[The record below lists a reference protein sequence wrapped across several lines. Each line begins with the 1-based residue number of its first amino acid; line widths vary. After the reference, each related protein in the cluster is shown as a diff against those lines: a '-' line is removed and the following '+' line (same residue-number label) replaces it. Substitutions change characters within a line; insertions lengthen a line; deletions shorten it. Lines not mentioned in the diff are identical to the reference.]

1 MPTSSAGALGT
12 VGSLLMRQQIHGLI
26 TDVLLGSRRESCTL
40 HWLAE
45 FDEFLALFFSY
56 TPLIYLCAHI
66 YVLKMFDKFVGHTFF
81 ASRTKLCTHLCLMDG
96 SRQELVSACMSY
108 ILRVWAFNAHQKRHC
123 LIQIYGDLLLQL
135 FSPRVLNFLF

>member
-12 VGSLLMRQQIHGLI
+12 VSSLLMRQQIHGLI

-66 YVLKMFDKFVGHTFF
+66 YVLKMFDKFVGHTF
-81 ASRTKLCTHLCLMDG
+81 
-96 SRQELVSACMSY
+96 
-108 ILRVWAFNAHQKRHC
+108 
-123 LIQIYGDLLLQL
+123 LLLEL
-135 FSPRVLNFLF
+135 SYVHTCALWMVLDRSWYLLA